1 MKHKLFV
8 ASLVLSAIPLCDVF
22 ADDSFQVSVKE
33 ERISLK
39 TRDEIDIGLQNYWY
53 KYEEELNDAFLMSNT
68 GYKYGVSVTGIKTIG
83 DDYYVIADA
92 RYAIGDVKYKS
103 ASGTGNVSD
112 EVFEGRMVVGNEAI
126 IENYLLSSYLGI
138 GYRRLDNDLRDLGS
152 GGYRRTSQYL
162 YIPIGV
168 THRFLVDGKSR
179 ISTNIEY
186 DYFVQG
192 KQKSY
197 LLSDVSEW
205 QYARIFGDPV
215 NKQKHGYGVRIN
227 TAYEH
232 ENWSIGG
239 FLNYWHIGDSE
250 INHYVDGAD
259 LYIAYEP
266 KNDTK
271 EIGLE
276 IKYRF

>member
-1 MKHKLFV
+1 MKYKFFI
-8 ASLVLSAIPLCDVF
+8 ASLVLSAISLSNIF
-22 ADDSFQVSVKE
+22 ADDSFQE

-39 TRDEIDIGLQNYWY
+39 TRDEIDLGIQSYWY
-53 KYEEELNDAFLMSNT
+53 KYREEVNGAFFMSNT
-68 GYKYGVSVTGIKTIG
+68 GYKYGASVTGIKTIG

-103 ASGTGNVSD
+103 ASGTGYVSD

-126 IENYLLSSYLGI
+126 IENYLLSSYAGI

-152 GGYRRTSQYL
+152 SGYRRVSQYF

-168 THRFLVDGKSR
+168 THRFLVDSSSR

-186 DYFVQG
+186 DYFIKG
-192 KQKSY
+192 EQKSY
-197 LLSDVSEW
+197 LSDVNAW
-205 QYARIFGDPV
+205 YAAVYGDPV
-215 NKQKHGYGVRIN
+215 DKQKHGYGVRIN
-227 TAYEH
+227 SAYE
-232 ENWSIGG
+232 EQDWSIGA
-239 FLNYWHIGDSE
+239 FFNYWHIGDSE
-250 INHYVDGAD
+250 KSYYTDGID
-259 LYIAYEP
+259 LYYAYEP

>member
-1 MKHKLFV
+1 MKYTLFI
-8 ASLVLSAIPLCDVF
+8 AGFVLGAMPLCNVF

-33 ERISLK
+33 KRISLK
-39 TRDEIDIGLQNYWY
+39 TRDEINIGLQSYWY
-53 KYEEELNDAFLMSNT
+53 KYGEEVNDAFFMSNT
-68 GYKYGVSVTGIKTIG
+68 GNKYGVSAAWIKTIG
-83 DDYYVIADA
+83 DDYYVIVDA

-112 EVFEGRMVVGNEAI
+112 EVFEGRMVVGSETVI
-126 IENYLLSSYLGI
+126 DNYLLSSYLGI

-168 THRFLVDGKSR
+168 THRFLLDGKSR

-192 KQKSY
+192 EQKSY
-197 LLSDVSEW
+197 LSDVDA
-205 QYARIFGDPV
+205 QHARIFGDLV
-215 NKQKHGYGVRIN
+215 NKQKKGYGVRIN
-227 TAYEH
+227 SAYEKQ
-232 ENWSIGG
+232 NWSIGG
-239 FLNYWHIGDSE
+239 FLNYWNISDSE
-250 INHYVDGAD
+250 KNYYVDGAF
-259 LYIAYEP
+259 LYTVYEP